1 MATSSETLRFLLWE
15 TMTGREEGRAGLTGV

>member
-1 MATSSETLRFLLWE
+1 MATSSETPWFLLWE